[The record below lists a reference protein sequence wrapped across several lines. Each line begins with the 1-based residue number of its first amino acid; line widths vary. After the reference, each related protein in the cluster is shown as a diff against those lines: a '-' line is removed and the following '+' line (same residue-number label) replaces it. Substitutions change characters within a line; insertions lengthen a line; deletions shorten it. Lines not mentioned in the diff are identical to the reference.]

1 MLATTLRY
9 DYEVRDEKSYFKNIG
24 SPHADK
30 EMVDLAIHI
39 LDGKAGHF
47 DAGKFK
53 DEYETALRKLV
64 KRKASG
70 KTIERKEAPERAGN
84 VVDLMEALRR
94 SLGSKGKAKPAYKAK
109 AKRQSKQRTK
119 KAS

>member
-1 MLATTLRY
+1 ML
-9 DYEVRDEKSYFKNIG
+9 
-24 SPHADK
+24 
-30 EMVDLAIHI
+30 DLAVHI

-70 KTIERKEAPERAGN
+70 KTIEPRDPPARGDN
-84 VVDLMEALRR
+84 VVDLMEALRS
-94 SLGSKGKAKPAYKAK
+94 SLGTKGKAKPASKAK
-109 AKRQSKQRTK
+109 AKRASKQRTK
-119 KAS
+119 KAG